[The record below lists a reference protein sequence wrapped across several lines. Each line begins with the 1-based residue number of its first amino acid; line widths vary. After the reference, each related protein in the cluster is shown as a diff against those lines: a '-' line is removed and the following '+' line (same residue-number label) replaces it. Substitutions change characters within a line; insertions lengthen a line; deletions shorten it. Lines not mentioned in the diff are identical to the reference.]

1 MANKKETPAEIN
13 KRIMEKFKSL
23 PKGSGE
29 IIGRYE
35 KRFDENGKPIAK
47 KKGK

>member
-13 KRIMEKFKSL
+13 KRIMKKFKQA
-23 PKGSGE
+23 PKGMGE
-29 IIGRYE
+29 VIGRYE
-35 KRFDENGKPIAK
+35 PMKATAK